1 MAAVDKLGQ
10 RSEAMSRVAFASALA
25 AAVLLLAGCQSEPMR
40 NLRADFKGLFGASK
54 GEAALAAGL
63 RQYED
68 GNYAEAAKQ
77 LQAAIGQGL
86 TSNDRVKAHKHL
98 AFIHCVSERNAA
110 CREEFRKALA
120 IDPGLELT
128 AAEAGH
134 PNWGPVFRTVKAGR

>member
-1 MAAVDKLGQ
+1 MRRVALSAAVSG
-10 RSEAMSRVAFASALA
+10 A
-25 AAVLLLAGCQSEPMR
+25 LLLAGCQSEPMR
-40 NLRADFKGLFGASK
+40 AFQSDMKLAQSEIVGLFSGHK

-77 LQAAIGQGL
+77 LHSAIDQGL
-86 TSNDRVKAHKHL
+86 SSADRVVAHKHL
-98 AFIHCVSERNAA
+98 AFIHCVSGRTGA

-120 IDPGLELT
+120 IDPGLQLS

-134 PNWGPVFRTVKAGR
+134 PTWGPVFRSVKAGR

>member
-1 MAAVDKLGQ
+1 MRWIAL
-10 RSEAMSRVAFASALA
+10 SATVSGA
-25 AAVLLLAGCQSEPMR
+25 LLVTGCQTEPMR
-40 NLRADFKGLFGASK
+40 AMRADLESAGNDIKSLFSGYKGD
-54 GEAALAAGL
+54 AALAAGL

-86 TSNDRVKAHKHL
+86 SSNERVTAHKHL

-110 CREEFRKALA
+110 CREEFRKALE

-134 PNWGPVFRTVKAGR
+134 PSWGPVFRTVKAGR